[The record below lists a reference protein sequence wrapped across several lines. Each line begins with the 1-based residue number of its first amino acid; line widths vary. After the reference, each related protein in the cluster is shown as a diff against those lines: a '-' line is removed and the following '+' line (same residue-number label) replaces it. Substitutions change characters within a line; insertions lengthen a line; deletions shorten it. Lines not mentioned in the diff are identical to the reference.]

1 MRWREGAGPGQAAQR
16 TPRLWGVSQ
25 TRVKRKKEDQELLL
39 EPWPECLGDGA
50 ISEGIEEDSLER
62 AKSCAWGTSSSNA

>member
-1 MRWREGAGPGQAAQR
+1 MRWRERAEPGQAAQR

-25 TRVKRKKEDQELLL
+25 TRVKRKTEDQEPLL
-39 EPWPECLGDGA
+39 EPWAECLGDGA

-62 AKSCAWGTSSSNA
+62 TKSSNM